1 MKKIFFTFALVLF
14 AVALNA
20 QTLKDNP
27 DAGKLYNEG
36 NKLRKAGN
44 FEGAV
49 AKYDE
54 ALQLVKDAKI
64 YYQKGITLK
73 KLRKYDDAISAFQ
86 EGVGIDANFD
96 LLYNGLGGTFFAAG
110 KYQEAGD
117 AFSKFEE
124 LTDKPKY
131 KKQAKEYAA
140 RAYTK
145 LGEGAK
151 SDGKFEQAIN
161 YLTAAVQ
168 KSPLDAAYLMLAEI
182 YVDLSRYDEALSA
195 ADNALNNRKKISRGG
210 PLYYK
215 GKAFLGKN
223 DVEKAKEA
231 FTAGKRDPKYA
242 KLCDYELQQ
251 MN

>member
-1 MKKIFFTFALVLF
+1 MKKTLATATLLFFTAF
-14 AVALNA
+14 LNA
-20 QTLKDNP
+20 QTLEEAP
-27 DAGKLYNEG
+27 DAAKLYNEG
-36 NKLRKAGN
+36 NGLRKAGN
-44 FEGAV
+44 YEGAV

-54 ALQLVKDAKI
+54 ALQQSNDYRI

-73 KLRKYDDAISAFQ
+73 KLRNYAEAIEAFSQ
-86 EGVGIDANFD
+86 SVKSNPDFD
-96 LLYNGLGGTFFAAG
+96 LSYNGLGGTYFADG
-110 KYQEAGD
+110 KYQEAAD
-117 AFSKFEE
+117 AFKKFEE

-131 KKQAKEYAA
+131 KNQAKEYFA

-145 LGEGAK
+145 LGNNAK
-151 SDGKFEQAIN
+151 NDGKFDQAIK
-161 YLTAAVQ
+161 YLKEAVE

-182 YVDLSRYDEALSA
+182 YVDLAKFDEALTA

-223 DVEKAKEA
+223 DVAKAREA
-231 FTAGKRDPKYA
+231 FTAGKKDPKYA
-242 KLCDYELQQ
+242 KLCDYELKQ